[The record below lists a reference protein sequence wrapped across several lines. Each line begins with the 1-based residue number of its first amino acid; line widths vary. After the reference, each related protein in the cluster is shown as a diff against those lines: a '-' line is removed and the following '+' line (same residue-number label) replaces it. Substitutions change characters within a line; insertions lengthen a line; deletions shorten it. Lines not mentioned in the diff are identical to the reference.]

1 MDKINFI
8 KAYNK
13 AREAGLTTKNIQAAF
28 RTTGNW
34 PISRRKAL
42 SHPEIQQE
50 AEHTTPERELDPKI
64 EYDSEV
70 TPKTSRDVRDY
81 GKNKSPSTRRR
92 YNTISK
98 GYAKLEFELASK
110 NDKIAAL
117 EAEVARLPKTR
128 KRKAIPNPNK
138 KFILL
143 SKALASNKS
152 IAENRRAID
161 DDGGEEDDEKDVIKD
176 EIVVENE
183 DEEEEFEAPMHRTKS
198 GKLFKKKTLKTIVQ
212 VISYLLVQV

>member
-13 AREAGLTTKNIQAAF
+13 AHEAGLSTKNIQTAF
-28 RTTGNW
+28 KTTGNW
-34 PISRRKAL
+34 LINRRKTL
-42 SHPEIQQE
+42 SHPEIQQK

-64 EYDSEV
+64 EYDLEI
-70 TPKTSRDVRDY
+70 TPKTSRDVRNY
-81 GKNKSPSTRRR
+81 GKNKSPSTRRC

-110 NDKIAAL
+110 NDKIAAFK
-117 EAEVARLPKTR
+117 AEVARLSKTR

-143 SKALASNKS
+143 SEALASNES
-152 IAENRRAID
+152 IAENRRAIN
-161 DDGGEEDDEKDVIKD
+161 DDGGEEDDEEDVIED

-183 DEEEEFEAPMHRTKS
+183 NEEEEFEAPMHRTKS
-198 GKLFKKKTLKTIVQ
+198 SKSFKKHRKL
-212 VISYLLVQV
+212 

>member
-13 AREAGLTTKNIQAAF
+13 AREAGLTTKNSQAAL

-34 PISRRKAL
+34 PISRRKAFL
-42 SHPEIQQE
+42 HLEIQQE
-50 AEHTTPERELDPKI
+50 ADHTTPERELDPKI

-70 TPKTSRDVRDY
+70 IPKTSRNVRDY

-110 NDKIAAL
+110 NDKIAAF
-117 EAEVARLPKTR
+117 EAEVARLSKTR

-138 KFILL
+138 RFILL
-143 SKALASNKS
+143 SEALASNES
-152 IAENRRAID
+152 IAENRRAVD
-161 DDGGEEDDEKDVIKD
+161 DDGGEEDDEEDVIED
-176 EIVVENE
+176 EILVENK
-183 DEEEEFEAPMHRTKS
+183 DEEEEFEAAMHRIKS
-198 GKLFKKKTLKTIVQ
+198 SKSFKKHRKL
-212 VISYLLVQV
+212 